1 MLIGMRMISTLVL
14 LPSSMVQLV
23 NSQRSFHSAYNDH
36 LVWFMQCRIDP
47 LTKKVVA
54 HPPPT
59 TTSMPHV
66 KIDFFPYLQVRNSF
80 LTSSRTRIN
89 CHSTRCGRMH

>member
-1 MLIGMRMISTLVL
+1 MLIGMRMISTLLL

-36 LVWFMQCRIDP
+36 LVWFMHVELP
-47 LTKKVVA
+47 LPKKWWRTRHHINA
-54 HPPPT
+54 ARQNRL
-59 TTSMPHV
+59 
-66 KIDFFPYLQVRNSF
+66 FPYLQVRYSF

-89 CHSTRCGRMH
+89 CHSTAVRPYALN